1 MAPTA
6 RAHADAD
13 AECMTALFRRLR
25 RRFQRL
31 RRYNHTAR
39 FREARDQAAAILSAS
54 AAAGCQRI
62 AARAARALVRTG
74 YLAARTLDD
83 LELQI
88 DTAEAIW
95 NSSRIVV

>member
-1 MAPTA
+1 MAA
-6 RAHADAD
+6 V
-13 AECMTALFRRLR
+13 FRRLR
-25 RRFQRL
+25 RRLERL

-39 FREARDQAAAILSAS
+39 FRETRDQAAAILSAA

-62 AARAARALVRTG
+62 AARAARALVRPG
-74 YLAARTLDD
+74 YLAAGTLDD
-83 LELQI
+83 LELHI